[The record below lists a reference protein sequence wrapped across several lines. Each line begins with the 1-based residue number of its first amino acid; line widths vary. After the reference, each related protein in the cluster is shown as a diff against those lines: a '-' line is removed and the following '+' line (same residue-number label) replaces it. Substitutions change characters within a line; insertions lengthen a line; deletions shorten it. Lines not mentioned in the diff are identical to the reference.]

1 MWWYSIPWN
10 VSTRESQHPDRRKE
24 TAMTT
29 TPDEQQIRDLLTTY
43 AKALKT
49 GDVELATSIY
59 TDDAVVMGNEM
70 PTNQGAEI
78 RRSYETNFD
87 LIRLDVEFT
96 LDGLVVD
103 GNIAYGHTRS
113 QGTITMLATDD
124 TVPSS
129 ARELLVF
136 ARQSG
141 EWKIARYMFNKMSA

>member
-1 MWWYSIPWN
+1 
-10 VSTRESQHPDRRKE
+10 
-24 TAMTT
+24 MTT

-87 LIRLDVEFT
+87 SIRLDVEFT

-103 GNIAYGHTRS
+103 GNVAYGYTRS
-113 QGTITMLATDD
+113 EGTITMLATDD
-124 TVPSS
+124 TIPSS

>member
-1 MWWYSIPWN
+1 
-10 VSTRESQHPDRRKE
+10 
-24 TAMTT
+24 MTT

-87 LIRLDVEFT
+87 LIRLDVEFSF
-96 LDGLVVD
+96 DGLVID

-124 TVPSS
+124 TIPSS

>member
-1 MWWYSIPWN
+1 
-10 VSTRESQHPDRRKE
+10 
-24 TAMTT
+24 MTT
-29 TPDEQQIRDLLTTY
+29 TPDEQQIRGLLTTY
-43 AKALKT
+43 ANALKT

-59 TDDAVVMGNEM
+59 ADDAVVMGNEM

-78 RRSYETNFD
+78 RRSFETNFE

-103 GNIAYGHTRS
+103 GNVAYGYTRS
-113 QGTITMLATDD
+113 EGTITKLATDD

-136 ARQSG
+136 TRQSG
-141 EWKIARYMFNKMSA
+141 EWKIARYMFNRMSA

>member
-1 MWWYSIPWN
+1 
-10 VSTRESQHPDRRKE
+10 
-24 TAMTT
+24 MTI

-43 AKALKT
+43 AKALKA

-103 GNIAYGHTRS
+103 GDIAHGHTRS
-113 QGTITMLATDD
+113 GGTITMLASDD

>member
-1 MWWYSIPWN
+1 
-10 VSTRESQHPDRRKE
+10 
-24 TAMTT
+24 MTT
-29 TPDEQQIRDLLTTY
+29 TPDEQQIRGLLTTY
-43 AKALKT
+43 PKALKT

-59 TDDAVVMGNEM
+59 ADDAVVMGNEM

-78 RRSYETNFD
+78 RRSFETNFE

-103 GNIAYGHTRS
+103 GNVAYGYTRS
-113 QGTITMLATDD
+113 EGTITKLATDD

-141 EWKIARYMFNKMSA
+141 EWKIARYMFNRMSA

>member
-1 MWWYSIPWN
+1 MHEGQP
-10 VSTRESQHPDRRKE
+10 TPPQTTG

-29 TPDEQQIRDLLTTY
+29 TPDEQQIRGLLTTY

-59 TDDAVVMGNEM
+59 ADDAVVMGNEM

-78 RRSYETNFD
+78 RRSFETNFD

-103 GNIAYGHTRS
+103 GNVAYGYTRS
-113 QGTITMLATDD
+113 EGTITKLATDD

-136 ARQSG
+136 TRQSG
-141 EWKIARYMFNKMSA
+141 EWKIARYMFNRMSA

>member
-1 MWWYSIPWN
+1 MECIHEGP
-10 VSTRESQHPDRRKE
+10 TPPQTKG
-24 TAMTT
+24 TAVTT
-29 TPDEQQIRDLLTTY
+29 TPDEGQIRDLLTTY

-59 TDDAVVMGNEM
+59 TEDAVVMGNEM
-70 PTNQGAEI
+70 PTKQGAEI

-96 LDGLVVD
+96 LDGLVAD

-113 QGTITMLATDD
+113 EGTITMLATDD

>member
-1 MWWYSIPWN
+1 
-10 VSTRESQHPDRRKE
+10 
-24 TAMTT
+24 MTT

-49 GDVELATSIY
+49 GDVERATSIY

-70 PTNQGAEI
+70 PTNQGTEI

-103 GNIAYGHTRS
+103 GNIAYGHTQS

>member
-1 MWWYSIPWN
+1 
-10 VSTRESQHPDRRKE
+10 
-24 TAMTT
+24 MTP

>member
-1 MWWYSIPWN
+1 
-10 VSTRESQHPDRRKE
+10 
-24 TAMTT
+24 MTT
-29 TPDEQQIRDLLTTY
+29 APDEQQIRGLLTTY
-43 AKALKT
+43 AKALKA

-141 EWKIARYMFNKMSA
+141 GWKIARYMFNKTSG

>member
-1 MWWYSIPWN
+1 MSWYSIPWN
-10 VSTRESQHPDRRKE
+10 VSTRAANTPQTKG

-59 TDDAVVMGNEM
+59 ADDAVVMGNEM

-78 RRSYETNFD
+78 RRSFETNFE

-103 GNIAYGHTRS
+103 GNVAYGYTRS
-113 QGTITMLATDD
+113 EGTITKLATDD

-136 ARQSG
+136 TRQSG
-141 EWKIARYMFNKMSA
+141 EWKIARYMFNRMSA

>member
-1 MWWYSIPWN
+1 MECI
-10 VSTRESQHPDRRKE
+10 QRRGQPAPPQTKG

-29 TPDEQQIRDLLTTY
+29 TPDEQQIRGLLTTY

-59 TDDAVVMGNEM
+59 ADDAVVMGNEM

-78 RRSYETNFD
+78 RRSFETNFE

-103 GNIAYGHTRS
+103 GNVAYGYTRS
-113 QGTITMLATDD
+113 EGTITKLATDD

-136 ARQSG
+136 TRQSG
-141 EWKIARYMFNKMSA
+141 EWKIARYMFNRMSA

>member
-1 MWWYSIPWN
+1 
-10 VSTRESQHPDRRKE
+10 
-24 TAMTT
+24 
-29 TPDEQQIRDLLTTY
+29 
-43 AKALKT
+43 
-49 GDVELATSIY
+49 
-59 TDDAVVMGNEM
+59 M
-70 PTNQGAEI
+70 PTNRGAEI

-103 GNIAYGHTRS
+103 GDIAYGHTRS
-113 QGTITMLATDD
+113 GGTITMLASDD

-136 ARQSG
+136 ARRSG

>member
-1 MWWYSIPWN
+1 
-10 VSTRESQHPDRRKE
+10 
-24 TAMTT
+24 MTT

-59 TDDAVVMGNEM
+59 TEDAVVMGNEM

-103 GNIAYGHTRS
+103 GNTAYGHTRS
-113 QGTITMLATDD
+113 EGTITMLPTDD

-136 ARQSG
+136 ARQSD

>member
-1 MWWYSIPWN
+1 
-10 VSTRESQHPDRRKE
+10 
-24 TAMTT
+24 MTT

-59 TDDAVVMGNEM
+59 ADDAVVMGNEM

-78 RRSYETNFD
+78 RRSFETNFD

-103 GNIAYGHTRS
+103 GNVAYGYTRS
-113 QGTITMLATDD
+113 EGTITKLATDD

-136 ARQSG
+136 TRQSG
-141 EWKIARYMFNKMSA
+141 EWKIARYMFNRMSA

>member
-1 MWWYSIPWN
+1 MSWYSVPWN
-10 VSTRESQHPDRRKE
+10 VFNGGQPAPPQTKG

-29 TPDEQQIRDLLTTY
+29 TPDEQQIRGLLTTY

-59 TDDAVVMGNEM
+59 ADDAVVMGNEM

-78 RRSYETNFD
+78 RRSFETNFE
-87 LIRLDVEFT
+87 LIHLDVEFT

-103 GNIAYGHTRS
+103 GNVAYGYTRS
-113 QGTITMLATDD
+113 EGTITKLATDD

-129 ARELLVF
+129 ARELFVF

-141 EWKIARYMFNKMSA
+141 EWKIARYMFNRMSA

>member
-1 MWWYSIPWN
+1 
-10 VSTRESQHPDRRKE
+10 
-24 TAMTT
+24 MTT

-49 GDVELATSIY
+49 SDVELATSIY
-59 TDDAVVMGNEM
+59 TDDAVVMGHEM

-103 GNIAYGHTRS
+103 GNTAYGHTRS
-113 QGTITMLATDD
+113 QGTITKLATDD

>member
-1 MWWYSIPWN
+1 MLI
-10 VSTRESQHPDRRKE
+10 
-24 TAMTT
+24 
-29 TPDEQQIRDLLTTY
+29 TY
-43 AKALKT
+43 ATT

-70 PTNQGAEI
+70 PTNRGAEI

-103 GNIAYGHTRS
+103 GDIAYGHTRS
-113 QGTITMLATDD
+113 GGTITMLASDD

-136 ARQSG
+136 ARRSG

>member
-1 MWWYSIPWN
+1 
-10 VSTRESQHPDRRKE
+10 
-24 TAMTT
+24 MTT
-29 TPDEQQIRDLLTTY
+29 SDEQQIRDLLTTY
-43 AKALKT
+43 SKALKT

-103 GNIAYGHTRS
+103 GDIAYGHTRS
-113 QGTITMLATDD
+113 GGTITMLASDD
-124 TVPSS
+124 NVPSS

>member
-1 MWWYSIPWN
+1 M
-10 VSTRESQHPDRRKE
+10 RGSQHPPQTKG

-29 TPDEQQIRDLLTTY
+29 TPDEQQIRGLLTTY

-59 TDDAVVMGNEM
+59 ADDAVVMGNEM

-78 RRSYETNFD
+78 RRSFETNFE

-103 GNIAYGHTRS
+103 GNVAYGYTRS
-113 QGTITMLATDD
+113 EGTITKLATDD

-136 ARQSG
+136 TRQSG
-141 EWKIARYMFNKMSA
+141 EWKIARYMFNRMSA

>member
-1 MWWYSIPWN
+1 
-10 VSTRESQHPDRRKE
+10 
-24 TAMTT
+24 MTT

-59 TDDAVVMGNEM
+59 ADDAVVMGNEM

-78 RRSYETNFD
+78 RRSFETNFE

-103 GNIAYGHTRS
+103 GNVAYGYTRS
-113 QGTITMLATDD
+113 EGTITKLATDD

-136 ARQSG
+136 TRQSG
-141 EWKIARYMFNKMSA
+141 EWKIARYMFNRMSA

>member
-1 MWWYSIPWN
+1 MI
-10 VSTRESQHPDRRKE
+10 
-24 TAMTT
+24 T

-43 AKALKT
+43 AKALNT

-70 PTNQGAEI
+70 PTNQGTEI

-103 GNIAYGHTRS
+103 GNVAYGHTRS

-141 EWKIARYMFNKMSA
+141 EWKIARYMFNRVSA

>member
-1 MWWYSIPWN
+1 
-10 VSTRESQHPDRRKE
+10 
-24 TAMTT
+24 MTP

-87 LIRLDVEFT
+87 LIRLDVEFSF
-96 LDGLVVD
+96 DGLVID

-124 TVPSS
+124 TIPSS

>member
-1 MWWYSIPWN
+1 
-10 VSTRESQHPDRRKE
+10 
-24 TAMTT
+24 MTT

-59 TDDAVVMGNEM
+59 TEDAVVMGNEM

-113 QGTITMLATDD
+113 EGTITMLATDD

-136 ARQSG
+136 ARKSG
-141 EWKIARYMFNKMSA
+141 GWKIARYMFNKMSA

>member
-1 MWWYSIPWN
+1 
-10 VSTRESQHPDRRKE
+10 
-24 TAMTT
+24 MTT

-96 LDGLVVD
+96 FDGLVID

-124 TVPSS
+124 TIPSS

>member
-1 MWWYSIPWN
+1 M
-10 VSTRESQHPDRRKE
+10 
-24 TAMTT
+24 TA

-59 TDDAVVMGNEM
+59 TEDAVVMGNEM

-141 EWKIARYMFNKMSA
+141 KWKIARYMFNKMSA

>member
-1 MWWYSIPWN
+1 
-10 VSTRESQHPDRRKE
+10 
-24 TAMTT
+24 MTT

-87 LIRLDVEFT
+87 LIRLDVEFSF
-96 LDGLVVD
+96 DGLVVD
-103 GNIAYGHTRS
+103 GNIAYGYTRS